1 LTDEKIRSNFQTV
14 VHIQEKEIMA
24 PHEAA
29 QNVMWFVFFIFVVI
43 GIAIYMGKG
52 E

>member
-1 LTDEKIRSNFQTV
+1 
-14 VHIQEKEIMA
+14 MPA
-24 PHEAA
+24 HEAA
-29 QNVMWFVFFIFVVI
+29 QDVVWFVFFIFVVI

>member
-1 LTDEKIRSNFQTV
+1 
-14 VHIQEKEIMA
+14 MA

-29 QNVMWFVFFIFVVI
+29 QNVVWFVVFIFVVI
-43 GIAIYMGKG
+43 GIGIYLGKD

>member
-1 LTDEKIRSNFQTV
+1 MS
-14 VHIQEKEIMA
+14 

-29 QNVMWFVFFIFVVI
+29 QSVVWFVVFIFVVI
-43 GIAIYMGKG
+43 GIGIYLGKG